1 MFPIYWVYFQFHE
14 WNTLTESALEPK
26 DWGCR
31 LEGASL
37 GPVMIDQEP
46 FPDELLKVIRCD
58 CQKTSK
64 NLCSWKQ
71 CSCRSSGI
79 KCVAACGD
87 YWGTECQNCGAVELF
102 EEEENNIEDEFD
114 NNIFDNVF
122 G

>member
-1 MFPIYWVYFQFHE
+1 M
-14 WNTLTESALEPK
+14 EPK

-64 NLCSWKQ
+64 NLYSWKQ